1 MPDGSSSAATGDQTR
16 SQNRKEAPDE
26 ILVRG
31 GCCFI
36 RHFCRH
42 NKNNSA
48 SSTDIT
54 GSEVCG
60 CHEPLYFFTMHRS
73 DHAPF
78 RHTHNFVPDFSGA
91 ERRTRIVIGITAV
104 MMVLE
109 ITVGLISHSMA
120 LLADGWHMSTH
131 VIAFLI
137 TAMAYYLSRKH
148 SSNAQFTFGTGKIG
162 VLGGFSSA
170 VVLAMIALLMAGES
184 AHRLFVPLTIH
195 FNEAIGVA
203 SLGLLVNLSCAL
215 LLKGASHHRHHGG
228 HNHSGDHRH
237 DLNLRAAYVHV
248 LADAFTSILAIIA
261 LTGGKFAGWSWLD
274 PIMGIVG
281 SGVVFSWAYAL
292 LRDTSG
298 ILLDRTPPSSDLP
311 DEIRRAVESDGD
323 SLITDL
329 HVWQVGTGKF
339 AAIVS
344 IVAHQPKSS
353 DDYRERLREHEELV
367 HLTIETQ
374 HCREHE
380 PHF

>member
-1 MPDGSSSAATGDQTR
+1 MFMKT
-16 SQNRKEAPDE
+16 
-26 ILVRG
+26 
-31 GCCFI
+31 
-36 RHFCRH
+36 
-42 NKNNSA
+42 
-48 SSTDIT
+48 STK
-54 GSEVCG
+54 
-60 CHEPLYFFTMHRS
+60 FTMERS
-73 DHAPF
+73 DHSLF

-104 MMVLE
+104 MMVIE
-109 ITVGLISHSMA
+109 ITVGLVSHSMA

-137 TAMAYYLSRKH
+137 TAAAYYLSRKH

-215 LLKGASHHRHHGG
+215 LLKDTSHHHHDG
-228 HNHSGDHRH
+228 HSHAADHRH
-237 DLNLRAAYVHV
+237 DLNLRAAYIHV
-248 LADAFTSILAIIA
+248 LADAFTSVLAIIA

-281 SGVVFSWAYAL
+281 SGVVFSWSYTL
-292 LRDTSG
+292 MRDTSG
-298 ILLDRTPPSSDLP
+298 ILLDRTPSSSDLP

-339 AAIVS
+339 AAIIS
-344 IVAHQPKSS
+344 IVAHRPKSS
-353 DDYRERLREHEELV
+353 DEYRELLREHEELV